1 MVGRKRKKN
10 SSVIRMFI
18 LIVKLSGRYM
28 YTKTTTEC
36 PYLIGFFGQ
45 LHNATLHDI
54 VVLNK
59 MLYQKRQRTFLSL
72 L

>member
-1 MVGRKRKKN
+1 MGRKRKKN
-10 SSVIRMFI
+10 SSVIHMFI
-18 LIVKLSGRYM
+18 LIVKLSGGYM
-28 YTKTTTEC
+28 YIKTTTEC
-36 PYLIGFFGQ
+36 PYLIVFVRQ

-59 MLYQKRQRTFLSL
+59 MLYYKRQRTFLSL